1 MLIMQQMKRVVFGGM
16 AFLLIV
22 TLSSC
27 STPQVRD
34 NDGRVYHCVGTDHP
48 IAPAN
53 TWAKNTPL
61 ELFEYGDYLVQNR
74 PTISGGRYC
83 NILQVPKTAYLRY
96 RVDGRVIEKRFDLS
110 ALTMQRVYRKTVEF
124 YVDEDTVEV
133 RLVTPVQGTWPM
145 KEVIVRQ

>member
-1 MLIMQQMKRVVFGGM
+1 MRIMQQMRGFVFGGM
-16 AFLLIV
+16 SILLIG
-22 TLSSC
+22 TLFGC
-27 STPQVRD
+27 RTLQVKV

-53 TWAKNTPL
+53 TWAKSTPL
-61 ELFEYGDYLVQNR
+61 ELFEYGDYRIENR

-83 NILQVPKTAYLRY
+83 NILQVPKMAYLRY
-96 RVDGRVIEKRFDLS
+96 RVDDRIIEKRFDLS
-110 ALTMQRVYRKTVEF
+110 ALTTQRVYRKTVEF